1 MIRKLRHILPRHYLV
16 IMSQSFVRPR
26 FDYCNIIYDKP
37 NNESSCNVIAKEQCN
52 APKRNL
58 DLNHSNSGD
67 G

>member
-1 MIRKLRHILPRHYLV
+1 
-16 IMSQSFVRPR
+16 MSQSFVRPR

-37 NNESSCNVIAKEQCN
+37 NNESSCNVITKEQCN

-67 G
+67 GWKDFVHFSYLNIYIS